1 MGLRI
6 LIFTTALCGIVLA
19 VVGLVVER
27 VSVVGMP
34 IDLRWMSWVIF
45 LCGYSVCSGA
55 NIAYFALSRRDL
67 RKMIWRGRNAPEG
80 APAALQAMRASVL
93 LEHLRNPN
101 WTLASILL
109 TNVGFGV
116 YLSQLSDALFIGI
129 LAVVMPVLSI
139 TVFGEFFAQATFLR
153 YAGRI
158 CYVFSPL
165 IWVLKWLT
173 SPVSYPL
180 ACGVD
185 ALYGKKP
192 MKRLDERDLLSD
204 LELELEE
211 WQGKAIGSGEHT
223 LDPVELTTL
232 MNAARADDEPAREAA
247 KLIDPETIVPL
258 EFEGERP
265 VFPEFSGFIR
275 ETLSIATHPWFILTD
290 AKTGE
295 PRSLLDVDGFVRAAY
310 AVAVTGKDAQFN
322 PHDHT
327 FAVRVYHD
335 PDTRLREVVSQ
346 FRVHAENPRD
356 DVIDVDVALIW
367 TSTDRWIVTGGDVLG
382 RFLRGVAKR
391 YPGVDETEGQGV
403 RHRKTGVHTQ
413 RQGQEDHAQQAASG
427 DA

>member
-1 MGLRI
+1 VRLRI
-6 LIFTTALCGIVLA
+6 LTFVTALLGVALA
-19 VVGLVVER
+19 VVGLVAER
-27 VSVVGMP
+27 VSVAGVTL
-34 IDLRWMSWVIF
+34 DLRWVSWAIF
-45 LCGYSVCSGA
+45 LCGYAVCSGA
-55 NIAYFALSRRDL
+55 NVAYFALSRRDL
-67 RKMIWRGRNAPEG
+67 RKVIWRGRNAPEG
-80 APAALQAMRASVL
+80 GPASVQAMRASAL

-116 YLSQLSDALFIGI
+116 YLSQLSDTLFIGV

-165 IWVLKWLT
+165 IWALKWIT
-173 SPVSYPL
+173 GPVSYPL
-180 ACGVD
+180 ARGVD
-185 ALYGKKP
+185 ALYGRSPLKH
-192 MKRLDERDLLSD
+192 LDERDLLSD

-211 WQGKAIGSGEHT
+211 WQGKSTRPSEQT
-223 LDPVELTTL
+223 LDPAELMTL
-232 MNAARADDEPAREAA
+232 MNAARADDEPAREAG
-247 KLIDPETIVPL
+247 KLLDPRTIVPL
-258 EFEGERP
+258 DFENGRP
-265 VFPEFSGFIR
+265 VFPESGGFIR
-275 ETLSIATHPWFILTD
+275 QTLSTAAHPWFVLTD
-290 AKTGE
+290 AETGE
-295 PRSLLDVDGFVRAAY
+295 PRSLLDVDGFVRSAY
-310 AVAVTGKDAQFN
+310 AAAVTGKDDHFN

-346 FRVHAENPRD
+346 FRVHALSPRD

-391 YPGVDETEGQGV
+391 YPEVDEAEGQGDGN
-403 RHRKTGVHTQ
+403 RKTGLRAQ
-413 RQGQEDHAQQAASG
+413 REASEDRT
-427 DA
+427 